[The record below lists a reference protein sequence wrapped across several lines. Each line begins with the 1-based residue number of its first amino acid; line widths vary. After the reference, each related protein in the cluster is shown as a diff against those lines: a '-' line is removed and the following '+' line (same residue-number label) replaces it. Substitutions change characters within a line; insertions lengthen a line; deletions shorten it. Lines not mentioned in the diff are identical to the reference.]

1 MREAAA
7 AIPGATAALD
17 MGTGGGERLAEL
29 RPALTS
35 RVVATEQ
42 WHVNAPVA
50 RDRLAPLGVAVVRA
64 TNEGAQLPFADGTF
78 DLVINRHEE
87 FDPTELTRVLRPG
100 GRFVT
105 QQVGMHNWRELSE
118 HIPRRTD
125 WGDTRSRY
133 VTELQV
139 AGVEVTDSLE
149 HDRLVAYPTLGEF
162 VYQLACTPWEIEG
175 FDVERDLDAL
185 LALERATYTDRGLV
199 LTECRYII
207 TARKAG

>member
-1 MREAAA
+1 
-7 AIPGATAALD
+7 

-29 RPALTS
+29 RPALPS

-50 RDRLAPLGVAVVRA
+50 RDRLAPLGVEIVRA
-64 TNEGAQLPFADGTF
+64 SSDDATLPFADAAF
-78 DLVINRHEE
+78 DLVINRHEA
-87 FDPTELTRVLRPG
+87 LTPADVVRVLRPG

-105 QQVGMHNWRELSE
+105 QQVGMHNWHELTA

-125 WGDTRSRY
+125 WGDSRSRY
-133 VTELQV
+133 VTELQAV
-139 AGVEVTDSLE
+139 GIEVTESF
-149 HDRLVAYPTLGEF
+149 HDDYLVAYPTLGEF
-162 VYQLACTPWEIEG
+162 AYNLACTPWEIE
-175 FDVERDLDAL
+175 DLDIERDLDAL

-207 TARKAG
+207 TARKAA